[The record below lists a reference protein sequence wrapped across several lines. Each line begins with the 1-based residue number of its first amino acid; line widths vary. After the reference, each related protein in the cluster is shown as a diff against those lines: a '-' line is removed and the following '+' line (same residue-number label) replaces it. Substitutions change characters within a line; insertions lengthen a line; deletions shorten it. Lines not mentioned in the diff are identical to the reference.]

1 MSISLI
7 YTSFEQTMNHQETVA
22 FIHPQRIEE
31 VLALGFPTSNII
43 HRFTDLHIVCKFTI
57 EDLLN
62 ASVAN
67 WQFNRPPDHVRC
79 RDIAHY
85 LYNTKRPVD
94 TMFYMSFN
102 NLSGCFDILDGI
114 HRYTAL
120 KYLRDQNGQPTNHI
134 DSGYFG
140 ANLDARWLYTQSI
153 IVNIRFNAL
162 ESDLIETFKSLNKSN
177 PVPDLYIRDVAKE
190 KRELIELI
198 VLRWQGRYPTH
209 FSSSSSPNKP
219 NCNRDKFIG
228 FLDVV
233 YNKFANPLSELEN
246 ALTQCNEFV
255 KTNIPKTSAS
265 ILKKCEETGCYF
277 FLHKLEKMQKII
289 V

>member
-1 MSISLI
+1 MNYIETIS
-7 YTSFEQTMNHQETVA
+7 
-22 FIHPQRIEE
+22 FIHPLRIEE
-31 VLALGFPTSNII
+31 VIKASFPTSTTV
-43 HRFTDLHIVCKFTI
+43 HKFTDLHVICKFAI

-62 ASVAN
+62 SNIAN

-79 RDIAHY
+79 RDIAYY

-94 TMFYMSFN
+94 TMFYMSYN
-102 NLSGCFDILDGI
+102 NLTQRFDILDGI

-120 KYLRDQNGQPTNHI
+120 KYLREQNGQPTNHI

-140 ANLDARWLYTQSI
+140 ANLDATWLYTQQI

-162 ESDLIETFKSLNKSN
+162 ESDLIEAFKSLNKSN

-198 VLRWQGRYPTH
+198 VLKWQGRYPSH

-219 NCNRDKFIG
+219 NCNRDKFIE
-228 FLDVV
+228 FLDEV
-233 YNKFANPLSELEN
+233 YDKFDDPANDLEN
-246 ALTQCNEFV
+246 VLFNCNEFV
-255 KTNIPKTSAS
+255 KTNMPKISAP
-265 ILKKCEETGCYF
+265 ILKKCEESGCYL
-277 FLHKLEKMQKII
+277 FLHKWDKLLKII

>member
-1 MSISLI
+1 
-7 YTSFEQTMNHQETVA
+7 MNYKETIA
-22 FIHPQRIEE
+22 FVHPQRIEE
-31 VLALGFPTSNII
+31 VMKSNFPTATMV
-43 HRFTDLHIVCKFTI
+43 HKFTDFHVICKFTI

-62 ASVAN
+62 SNVTN

-102 NLSGCFDILDGI
+102 NLTDRFEILDGI

-120 KYLRDQNGQPTNHI
+120 KYLREQNSQPTNYI

-140 ANLDARWLYTQSI
+140 ANLNATWIYNQQI

-177 PVPDLYIRDVAKE
+177 PVPELYIRDVAKE
-190 KRELIELI
+190 KRNLIELI
-198 VLRWQGRYPTH
+198 ALKWQGRYPAH

-219 NCNRDKFIG
+219 NCNRDKFID
-228 FLDVV
+228 FLDEV
-233 YNKFANPLSELEN
+233 YDKFSDPSNDLEN
-246 ALTQCNEFV
+246 ALMQCNEFI
-255 KTNIPKTSAS
+255 KSHLPKTSPP
-265 ILKKCEETGCYF
+265 ILKKCEESGCYL
-277 FLHKLEKMQKII
+277 FLHKLMR
-289 V
+289 VLV